1 MKDNYTQEEEFII
14 SQAMTDGTY
23 LKAPNGEDTNLS
35 PKQWVQVRTNAFK
48 EWFGDWQKDPEDAS
62 KILDNN
68 GEPEVIYHASSQWFT
83 SFKSGPEHHS
93 DAPDKSIFMSNDRE
107 LSNSYISWYGES
119 DGSLPPMAHDVYL
132 NENDPRHKQYSWGV
146 YREGGIYPLFANM
159 KHPLT
164 VDFEGKLWID
174 AGDGRDINKIVKDA
188 QLSGKYDGVIAKNIK
203 DVGITDLDIS
213 ELPVSN
219 DYVAFNSNQV
229 KSAIENIGNFS
240 LDNADIRFRDNA
252 DENVVQENNGRRQ
265 RQGFRVETQKRLTV
279 DESYQ
284 LERDK
289 FRNADSRNDYATVL
303 KRNES
308 WRGAVNEFHMLAQQ
322 SRDTADSWKNRE
334 YKANKTVVTSTENT
348 RYADEYA
355 PKTTIEGANERRRLN
370 NIASLENK
378 AKEYEEFANTLCER
392 IGAQY
397 EFLYENNNIR
407 FREVLDNN
415 GSKSL
420 IGTHNISVDK
430 LERAFNLGGF
440 ANPSAAIVDLQKGS
454 HMSHGEISLI
464 LPSSKLEREITY
476 DRDAWTPIYPS
487 VYYSFSNETMPV
499 YEKLLSTLANK
510 ELENLLHGG
519 LLTQYLDELRE
530 DNPLML
536 VFLKE
541 KGLEPVIVQEKGKY
555 SELYYEAVK
564 RIFNEEP
571 TIEAY
576 NGLSEE
582 KKRELM
588 ILRTGHLKEE
598 EIQNGN
604 YNEII
609 KERLASLNERF
620 SKNPQYKKLYE
631 NRISENEW
639 LLNGVDNEE
648 YAKLEIENL
657 VKDHNSSKEI
667 DVNKTLDAAYHT
679 IKNLELNAEYT
690 KWESTKKNDLALN
703 TTFFA
708 GYKADGSGIYKPYN
722 LEEVSKWMKKQ
733 GRNNSGGF
741 GASTGLPRFLS
752 VFANRMH
759 TTQAINKRKEQLQTQ
774 DEVNKWFDKT
784 NEVFVNLK
792 LSVLND
798 RNSSN
803 EYKPD
808 FHSEELFAEGIITEF
823 LANGK
828 SVQDIKKELKISLS
842 KNTIERMSELS
853 GLLKD
858 VPSTY
863 FETKFERPVMLN
875 EFMAAVIPI
884 DTDEEIRNAISQAGL
899 QIFTYKA
906 GDEIS
911 REEAINMAADIE
923 GVRFRF
929 IGEKGAAN
937 LDRAEEA
944 TIRLDNLAIAREMEF
959 VGKDALSIK
968 IATGWERG
976 ADDKWRYED
985 SDLRVNDNV
994 RFFKSENGYY
1004 SLMLSDLNGD
1014 DRLFDEY
1021 PELAGISVTVKDG
1034 VIEKAFL
1041 NDSII
1046 EITGNF
1052 VSEGQLLPDKKNAFE
1067 NILSHEIQH
1076 AIQDKE
1082 GFARGGSPEEFKD
1095 TKLEVLRDINYFT
1108 DGDFLKG
1115 STITDTNS
1123 IREAL
1128 EKKNPYLNSTI
1139 AEIYGDKLQKVA
1151 VKYGY
1156 SDLSQLIDSYESLP
1170 SALGQYH
1177 KLSGEVEARN
1187 VQSRMNMTPE
1197 ERRNSLA
1204 RLTEDIRREDQIFLK
1219 ESFSGSI
1226 YSPKA
1231 EFVPAIESLANI
1243 IHVPIDVI
1251 SDIDELPDSVVKRKI
1266 EIGHDIKGWFVPG
1279 TNNVSIYL
1287 PNISSLDDAYR
1298 TVLHEAVAHYGLR
1311 KMFGEH
1317 FDIFLD
1323 NVYNNATSEIQGK
1336 IMYAT
1341 HGNPANRLVATEEY
1355 LAKLAEKGFHNQQ
1368 EVSLWKKVKF
1378 AFIDMLHQTGVKLG
1392 FKLHDNDLR
1401 GILYKS
1407 YLNQVME
1414 ASSNNTKFL
1423 NMKTVNNETTL
1434 KAGTSALPC
1443 EIKDAPSTKIK
1454 LVVYKEHTL
1463 GYILPEL
1470 PNSVQ
1475 ILHSSPLKGANG
1487 TTNLQDNYHI
1497 NNLNE
1502 IRLASEKDFDDF
1514 NVDFKGY
1521 DDKEVYEYSEGVNTH
1536 KALKTNF
1543 LDDEFKAAVEGE
1555 DYKKLCQL
1563 KERGYVPTEEFIKS
1577 FSNNA
1582 SINSLVTIQKIFGL
1596 NSMGNSLSE
1605 VEILQGGLCE
1615 RKESTLSMSGNN
1627 NLSID

>member
-1 MKDNYTQEEEFII
+1 MNDNYTQEEEFII

-48 EWFGDWQKDPEDAS
+48 EWFGDWQNNPGDAS

-68 GEPEVIYHASSQWFT
+68 GEPALMYHGSKSDF
-83 SFKSGPEHHS
+83 SVFDIEKSGN
-93 DAPDKSIFMSNDRE
+93 SNKM
-107 LSNSYISWYGES
+107 GEIGFWFS
-119 DGSLPPMAHDVYL
+119 PMESFAQ
-132 NENDPRHKQYSWGV
+132 N
-146 YREGGIYPLFANM
+146 FAN
-159 KHPLT
+159 
-164 VDFEGKLWID
+164 DIWW
-174 AGDGRDINKIVKDA
+174 GDNEQAIIYNTFLSLKNPKIYESKDVGENIEH
-188 QLSGKYDGVIAKNIK
+188 LNNELILLRNELKNIK
-203 DVGITDLDIS
+203 EKWSLSIDWQASESLHIAIRGGFPDDESKEYYANRTPESIEAISDGERVRELLEKEKDLSDKLYELIYNDPYELLRTDLYKLAGMNAEDANIAGTGMVINN
-213 ELPVSN
+213 EKEVLEEFKENLRLQGFDGIIIKGTRYDKPHAGGILN
-219 DYVAFNSNQV
+219 DQYVALYPNQI
-229 KSAIENIGNFS
+229 KSALENVGAFS
-240 LDNADIRFRDNA
+240 LDNDDIRYRIEDQYTQEEQFIINQAKANGTYLKAPNGEDSNLSPKQWIQVRTTAFKEWFGDWQDNPDVASKFLDKNGEPIVVYHGTPLSRNQITPNRGWQRDGLTYISQTPPFNIFKGGDYSGLIFTSESYDKA
-252 DENVVQENNGRRQ
+252 ANIAEKRAMNIPDDENG
-265 RQGFRVETQKRLTV
+265 
-279 DESYQ
+279 
-284 LERDK
+284 
-289 FRNADSRNDYATVL
+289 
-303 KRNES
+303 NEQFS
-308 WRGAVNEFHMLAQQ
+308 
-322 SRDTADSWKNRE
+322 S
-334 YKANKTVVTSTENT
+334 
-348 RYADEYA
+348 
-355 PKTTIEGANERRRLN
+355 EGYVYSLYLN
-370 NIASLENK
+370 
-378 AKEYEEFANTLCER
+378 
-392 IGAQY
+392 
-397 EFLYENNNIR
+397 
-407 FREVLDNN
+407 
-415 GSKSL
+415 
-420 IGTHNISVDK
+420 
-430 LERAFNLGGF
+430 
-440 ANPSAAIVDLQKGS
+440 
-454 HMSHGEISLI
+454 
-464 LPSSKLEREITY
+464 
-476 DRDAWTPIYPS
+476 
-487 VYYSFSNETMPV
+487 
-499 YEKLLSTLANK
+499 
-510 ELENLLHGG
+510 
-519 LLTQYLDELRE
+519 
-530 DNPLML
+530 
-536 VFLKE
+536 
-541 KGLEPVIVQEKGKY
+541 
-555 SELYYEAVK
+555 
-564 RIFNEEP
+564 
-571 TIEAY
+571 
-576 NGLSEE
+576 
-582 KKRELM
+582 
-588 ILRTGHLKEE
+588 
-598 EIQNGN
+598 
-604 YNEII
+604 
-609 KERLASLNERF
+609 
-620 SKNPQYKKLYE
+620 SKNPFDAK
-631 NRISENEW
+631 NEQV
-639 LLNGVDNEE
+639 LN
-648 YAKLEIENL
+648 EILDSFNGDIPTL
-657 VKDHNSSKEI
+657 GFYGGKGNNISKEEAI
-667 DVNKTLDAAYHT
+667 AIVKREA
-679 IKNLELNAEYT
+679 
-690 KWESTKKNDLALN
+690 
-703 TTFFA
+703 
-708 GYKADGSGIYKPYN
+708 
-722 LEEVSKWMKKQ
+722 
-733 GRNNSGGF
+733 NS
-741 GASTGLPRFLS
+741 
-752 VFANRMH
+752 
-759 TTQAINKRKEQLQTQ
+759 
-774 DEVNKWFDKT
+774 W
-784 NEVFVNLK
+784 
-792 LSVLND
+792 
-798 RNSSN
+798 
-803 EYKPD
+803 
-808 FHSEELFAEGIITEF
+808 IITETPEF
-823 LANGK
+823 IDKIKALGYDGLVGMDEWVKYMAVFDSNQLKSAIDNSGK
-828 SVQDIKKELKISLS
+828 FSSLNNDIRS
-842 KNTIERMSELS
+842 
-853 GLLKD
+853 
-858 VPSTY
+858 
-863 FETKFERPVMLN
+863 
-875 EFMAAVIPI
+875 
-884 DTDEEIRNAISQAGL
+884 
-899 QIFTYKA
+899 
-906 GDEIS
+906 
-911 REEAINMAADIE
+911 
-923 GVRFRF
+923 RF

-937 LDRAEEA
+937 LYRAEEA

-959 VGKDALSIK
+959 VGKEALSIK

-976 ADDKWRYED
+976 VDDKWRYED

-1004 SLMLSDLNGD
+1004 SLMLSELNGD
-1014 DRLFDEY
+1014 NRLFDEY

-1052 VSEGQLLPDKKNAFE
+1052 VIEGQLLPDKKNAFE

-1095 TKLEVLRDINYFT
+1095 TKLEVLRDINFFT

-1177 KLSGEVEARN
+1177 RLSGEVEARN

-1204 RLTEDIRREDQIFLK
+1204 RLTEDVRWEDQIFLK

-1368 EVSLWKKVKF
+1368 EVSLWKKAKF
-1378 AFIDMLHQTGVKLG
+1378 AFIDMLHQAGVKLG

-1434 KAGTSALPC
+1434 KAGTSALPS

-1487 TTNLQDNYHI
+1487 TINLQDNYHI